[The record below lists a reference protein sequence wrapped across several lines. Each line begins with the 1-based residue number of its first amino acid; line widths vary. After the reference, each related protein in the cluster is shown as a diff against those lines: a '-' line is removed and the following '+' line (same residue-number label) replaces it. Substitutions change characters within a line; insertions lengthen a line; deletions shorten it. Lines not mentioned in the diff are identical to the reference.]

1 MTQLLSSQFGG
12 ERKMSLVWHKG
23 TFQTYIEA
31 ERKQPNFVG
40 LLFLS
45 SKPSANIY
53 IRGKN
58 QARKVWRD

>member
-1 MTQLLSSQFGG
+1 
-12 ERKMSLVWHKG
+12 MSLVWHKG